1 MESIKKQLI
10 ESEEIGNAILTN
22 LSQEQEQLDK
32 IERMMKEIDDNMKEG
47 RSIIKSMHSTPYY
60 LWKWLVDLMKLLYR
74 QDTIKTQ
81 ESLKTNNLSKIS
93 NPASLVNIEMQVD
106 ILYDQAKLINDSLN
120 KQMRTINKINK

>member
-1 MESIKKQLI
+1 MESIKKQLL

-32 IERMMKEIDDNMKEG
+32 IERMMKEVDNEMKEG

-60 LWKWLVDLMKLLYR
+60 LWKWLVDLIKLLYQ

-81 ESLKTNNLSKIS
+81 KSLKTNNPSKINDS
-93 NPASLVNIEMQVD
+93 PPNIENQIE
-106 ILYDQAKLINDSLN
+106 ILYQQAKLINCSLN
-120 KQMRTINKINK
+120 KQMITINKINE